1 MFDDRSFSAESF
13 DGRSWFFGVVEA
25 VAAWVS
31 RGKAVLVEYKQVHLV
46 QLRNELVSWMKR
58 P

>member
-13 DGRSWFFGVVEA
+13 DERSWFFGVVEA

-46 QLRNELVSWMKR
+46 QLRNELASWMKR